1 MDLTKQSE
9 SYSFEKT
16 VNNWKFSGTI
26 NVEGTDSQISLNMQ
40 VVSVSEATT
49 ETNVEAASTSE
60 VGHYYWSNSN
70 DYINASYNIVPGIE
84 ESEAVS
90 VFMAV
95 TKEAIEAY
103 KSI

>member
-1 MDLTKQSE
+1 MDLVKQSE

-16 VNNWKFSGTI
+16 VNSWKFAGTI
-26 NVEGTDSQISLNMQ
+26 NAGIDDSQISLNMQ
-40 VVSVSEATT
+40 IVNIPETST
-49 ETNVEAASTSE
+49 ETASTSE
-60 VGHYYWSNSN
+60 VGHYYWNNSN
-70 DYINASYNIVPGIE
+70 NYINASYSIPPGVE

-90 VFMAV
+90 AFMSV